1 MPGNAGG
8 AKGGRKKD
16 CDMDRPT
23 EEPPAPVSLKTG
35 LTQAGDI
42 LARWAWVEPSVWT
55 RRMLTALENGV
66 QGGVWYSLID
76 KVHRMENLRAAL
88 RKVAANGGAP
98 GADHIT
104 VAWFVEHQEEELT
117 RLQAELREDRYS
129 PRVARRAWLPKPG
142 STEKRPLA
150 IPAVR
155 DRVVEAAVTQVL
167 EPIFEREFATCSYG
181 FRPNRGA
188 KDALREV
195 DRLLRAGYQQV
206 VDADFRRCFDTIP
219 WAPLMACVRERVADG
234 RVLRLVEAFLQR
246 GVMERG
252 AVVEPEEGTPQ
263 GGVISPLLANVYLNA
278 LDHRLQSL
286 GLHVVRYADDLV
298 VLCRTQAEAEGARA
312 DLRSWTA
319 TAGLTLHPEKTRL
332 VDMRQPGAGFD
343 FLGYHFERTVQKGRL
358 SRWPRTKSLRKYK
371 EAIRART
378 RSRHGQSLEQ
388 IIRTVNA
395 VSRGWFNYFKH
406 SNVWTFPPL
415 DQFIRRRLRTILRRR
430 RKRKHVARGLD
441 HQRWPNKFLEAHG
454 LFSLTAAHAANCQ
467 SV

>member
-1 MPGNAGG
+1 V
-8 AKGGRKKD
+8 
-16 CDMDRPT
+16 DRPPDNT
-23 EEPPAPVSLKTG
+23 PAAVSPETG
-35 LTQAGDI
+35 LTPAGD
-42 LARWAWVEPSVWT
+42 LQARWAWVEPSVWT

-66 QGGVWYSLID
+66 KGGVWYSLID

-98 GADHIT
+98 GTDHFT
-104 VAWFVEHQEEELT
+104 VGWFVEHQEEELA
-117 RLQAELREDRYS
+117 RLQTERREDRYR

-142 STEKRPLA
+142 STEQRPLA

-155 DRVVEAAVTQVL
+155 DRVAEAAVTQVL
-167 EPIFEREFATCSYG
+167 EPIFEREFAACSYG

-188 KDALREV
+188 QDALREV
-195 DRLLRAGYQQV
+195 DRLLRDGFHWV

-234 RVLRLVEAFLQR
+234 RVLHLVESFLQR

-252 AVVEPEEGTPQ
+252 EITEPEAGTPQ

-278 LDHRLQSL
+278 LDHRLTHL
-286 GLHVVRYADDLV
+286 GLHLIRYADDLV
-298 VLCRTQAEAEGARA
+298 ILCRTQAEAERA
-312 DLRSWTA
+312 LAELRFWTA
-319 TAGLTLHPEKTRL
+319 AAGLTLHPEKTRL
-332 VDMRQPGAGFD
+332 VEMSQPGAGFD
-343 FLGYHFERTVQKGRL
+343 FLGYHFEHTRRKGRL
-358 SRWPRTKSLRKYK
+358 SRWPRAKSLRKFK
-371 EAIRART
+371 DAIRART
-378 RSRHGQSLEQ
+378 RSRHGHSLAQ
-388 IIRTVNA
+388 IIGSVNS
-395 VSRGWFNYFKH
+395 VSRGWFAYFKH

-441 HQRWPNKFLEAHG
+441 HQRWPNAFFAARG
-454 LFSLTAAHAANCQ
+454 LFSLTAAHAAACQ